1 MWVLDGLTFVQCYTI
16 TLAGI
21 YQGSPVAWITKV
33 LGASVSWGAGALVLL
48 LALGVSSQAAPRIAV
63 TIKPIHSL
71 AAAILDGVAQP
82 KLLLDG
88 AASPH
93 SYALK
98 PSDAQAISEA
108 DAVIR
113 VSKNLEVFL
122 DNAIETLPARAR
134 VIDLDRTPGLTLL
147 PVRDASLFGLQDVSS
162 HDGHHHGDGG
172 IDVHFWLDPMNA
184 VVMTRELARQF
195 SGMDPEHAAQYQANA
210 QKLEAR
216 LMSLDAELRATLT
229 GLSGAPFIVFHDV
242 TQYFEARY
250 GLNGLGAITLSPER
264 APGAKRL
271 AAIRAKIE
279 ETKTICVFSEP
290 EFPPKLV
297 QTLTM
302 GTKAKQGVLDEVGA
316 AIPAGPDHYFA
327 LMRADAGSLAAC
339 LKSS

>member
-1 MWVLDGLTFVQCYTI
+1 M
-16 TLAGI
+16 
-21 YQGSPVAWITKV
+21 AWITKV
-33 LGASVSWGAGALVLL
+33 LRASVSWGAGSLALL
-48 LALGVSSQAAPRIAV
+48 LACGVPSQAAPRIAV

-71 AAAILDGVAQP
+71 AAAILDGVTQP

-98 PSDAQAISEA
+98 PSDAQAISDA

-122 DNAIETLPARAR
+122 EKAIETLPAGAR
-134 VIDLDRTPGLTLL
+134 VIDLEQTPGLTLL
-147 PVRDASLFGLQDVSS
+147 PVRDTGRFGFRDEPG
-162 HDGHHHGDGG
+162 HDAHHHHEGG
-172 IDVHFWLDPMNA
+172 IDVHFWLDPLNA
-184 VVMTRELARQF
+184 VAITRELARQF
-195 SGMDPEHAAQYQANA
+195 SGMDPEHAAQYLANA

-216 LMSLDAELRATLT
+216 LTSLDAELRATLA
-229 GLSGAPFIVFHDV
+229 GLSGEPFIVFHDV

-279 ETKTICVFSEP
+279 ETKAICVFSEP

-339 LKSS
+339 LKS